1 MEIAKIAQGIRMG
14 NVKFFGKILL
24 VSLAILLK
32 GCGFNHPKMPFPT
45 SAQNSPVS
53 FSDLRQNVLVPKC
66 SNCHGTNM
74 GNYGYLM
81 NRNYIVPGSAE
92 SSLLYQLVST
102 GEMPKNGQALRSD
115 EVSAIYEWIQA
126 GAKE

>member
-32 GCGFNHPKMPFPT
+32 GCGFNHPKMPFPD
-45 SAQNSPVS
+45 SAQSSPVS
-53 FSDLRQNVLVPKC
+53 FSYLTQNIFIPKC
-66 SNCHGTNM
+66 SDCHGTNM

>member
-1 MEIAKIAQGIRMG
+1 
-14 NVKFFGKILL
+14 
-24 VSLAILLK
+24 
-32 GCGFNHPKMPFPT
+32 
-45 SAQNSPVS
+45 
-53 FSDLRQNVLVPKC
+53 
-66 SNCHGTNM
+66 M